1 MVQLGEFLGKIFGT
15 LLKTDFPL
23 RENVLKPLAQSV
35 LSPWKLTTA
44 ASATDAAVQK
54 KVLNQG

>member
-1 MVQLGEFLGKIFGT
+1 MVQLEEFLGKIFGT

-35 LSPWKLTTA
+35 LSP
-44 ASATDAAVQK
+44 
-54 KVLNQG
+54 